1 MSRKTAWQAWLKG
14 LDAFLRIDPHYK
26 FASTESEESR
36 KQAVLGDLMQPI
48 PFKLDTRGL
57 DPQLHVDPELSRISR
72 SVISFSAKLAA
83 DPDPDR
89 DRDRDR
95 DPEVE
100 AEAEVSRVEKID
112 RAEKIEWHQHRRRHD
127 P

>member
-26 FASTESEESR
+26 FAHSESEGLWKPAS
-36 KQAVLGDLMQPI
+36 QGGLMRPI

-57 DPQLHVDPELSRISR
+57 DPQLHVDPEISRIIR
-72 SVISFSAKLAA
+72 SVSSFSAKLAA
-83 DPDPDR
+83 DAD
-89 DRDRDR
+89 
-95 DPEVE
+95 
-100 AEAEVSRVEKID
+100 AEAKANRAGKTGRVK
-112 RAEKIEWHQHRRRHD
+112 KTEWHRHRRWDD